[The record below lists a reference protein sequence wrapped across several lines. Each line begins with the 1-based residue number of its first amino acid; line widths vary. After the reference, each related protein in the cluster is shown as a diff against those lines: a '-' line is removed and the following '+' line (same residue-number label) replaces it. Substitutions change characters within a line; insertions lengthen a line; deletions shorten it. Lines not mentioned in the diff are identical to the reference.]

1 MYMNVIETFKPDMYV
16 ALCDGDTNINSSKK
30 RVSNSIQNSTKF
42 FDNCFTKHSSSE
54 ALKSSEILGAIEGGY
69 DKDARTISI
78 NYLKTKPIIG
88 YVIDGLH
95 NNGPDVKNIP
105 SEQVR
110 EIVQHT
116 NVS

>member
-16 ALCDGDTNINSSKK
+16 ALCDGDTNINSSKR
-30 RVSNSIQNSTKF
+30 RVSNSVQSSMTF
-42 FDNCFTKHSSSE
+42 FNECFNKHSSSE

-78 NYLKTKPIIG
+78 NYLKTKPVIG

-105 SEQVR
+105 SEQIR
-110 EIVQHT
+110 EIVQYT
-116 NVS
+116 IVS